1 MKPEETTLTLSPLEQ
16 LRSMAEEEGR
26 SLQELLHEALFL
38 LNRERLRQLDRQ
50 TRREHNQT
58 PSGLVPLTATWARE
72 DLVRDPGLMEDLT
85 TIYQVPEEWQALV
98 DSVRVQA
105 ESATEL

>member
-1 MKPEETTLTLSPLEQ
+1 MKSEETTLTLSPLEQ

-26 SLQELLHEALFL
+26 SLQELLHEAIFL

-50 TRREHNQT
+50 TRREHSQT
-58 PSGLVPLTATWARE
+58 PAGFDSLTAIWARE

-85 TIYQVPEEWQALV
+85 TIYQVPQEWQTLV
-98 DSVRVQA
+98 DNVRVQA
-105 ESATEL
+105 ESVTEL